1 MMTFKKLIKNRLL
14 IQKDSN
20 NINYTKMIK
29 IIKILIN
36 KL

>member
-1 MMTFKKLIKNRLL
+1 MMIFRKLIKNRLL

-20 NINYTKMIK
+20 NTNYTKMIK